1 MSSNFN
7 EKKKKMLIVGC
18 YDCGKFQFDRSVNS
32 GDIFMDPL
40 GNVYKVA
47 VIKENTITYAKLA
60 MPGNSERFE
69 CSAVSR
75 ENFLA
80 ETDTSEYP
88 NAWQPYEFIKVQ
100 LVED

>member
-1 MSSNFN
+1 MSDNS
-7 EKKKKMLIVGC
+7 KVGKMLILGF
-18 YDCGKFQFDRSVNS
+18 YDYGKSLFDRSVNS

-47 VIKENTITYAKLA
+47 VIKENIITYAKLS
-60 MPGNSERFE
+60 MPGNSKRFE

-100 LVED
+100 LINN